1 MRSRGFVVAAVAV
14 VFLVALASLPAAAGS
29 YPNTRQ
35 GWLVG
40 LGMGGGSAEVS
51 DATQRETGFAG
62 SFRVGYAFSPT
73 ISLELGSNA
82 WLKDQNGITTTF
94 SFAGPTLNFY
104 PGASGLV
111 LRGGVGVGSVDVSTS
126 FGGGTFSASESG
138 LGLSVGAGYEFRVT
152 RRFALGPQV
161 DFTWTDQDSY
171 NTNHISGSLAVCWYF
186 VPKSANAGN

>member
-1 MRSRGFVVAAVAV
+1 MRSSRCVVAAIAV
-14 VFLVALASLPAAAGS
+14 VLLITFSSLPVRAES
-29 YPNTRQ
+29 YPNLRQ
-35 GWLVG
+35 GWLIG
-40 LGMGGGSAEVS
+40 LGMGGGSAGIS
-51 DATQRETGFAG
+51 DGSNRETGFAG
-62 SFRVGYAFSPT
+62 SFRLGYAFNPT

-82 WLKDQNGITTTF
+82 WLKDENGTTVTF
-94 SFAGPTLNFY
+94 SFAGPTLDFY

-111 LRGGVGVGSVDVSTS
+111 LRGGVGVGTVDVSTS

-171 NTNHISGSLAVCWYF
+171 NTNHISGSLAACWYF
-186 VPKSANAGN
+186 IPKATSSGK

>member
-1 MRSRGFVVAAVAV
+1 MRRMGSLIVAVAIV
-14 VFLVALASLPAAAGS
+14 VLASPPARAGS
-29 YPNTRQ
+29 YPNLRQ

-40 LGMGGGSAEVS
+40 LGMGGGSAEVT
-51 DATQRETGFAG
+51 DASGGSGRETGFAG
-62 SFRVGYAFSPT
+62 SFRVGYAFNPT

-82 WLKDQNGITTTF
+82 WVKDENGTTVTF

-104 PGASGLV
+104 PGATGLV
-111 LRGGVGVGSVDVSTS
+111 LRGGVGAGTVDLSTS

-171 NTNHISGSLAVCWYF
+171 NTNHINGTLAACWYF
-186 VPKSANAGN
+186 VPKSTAAGK